1 MIETGSLL
9 FPMQG
14 RAGSRQVTVSAK
26 KIKVG
31 INGFGRIGRNFL
43 RCHELRSAPDVHD
56 AACSAVCMHESP
68 SPLPKKDVMGC
79 MPRCLAGCWQPC
91 SQATPGVWLSY
102 ATLALNALCKV
113 CGLLLTGART
123 PTLRSSR

>member
-1 MIETGSLL
+1 MPRNPP

-43 RCHELRSAPDVHD
+43 RCHELRSGSVVQV
-56 AACSAVCMHESP
+56 AACLAA
-68 SPLPKKDVMGC
+68 
-79 MPRCLAGCWQPC
+79 CLLDA
-91 SQATPGVWLSY
+91 LS
-102 ATLALNALCKV
+102 
-113 CGLLLTGART
+113 
-123 PTLRSSR
+123 